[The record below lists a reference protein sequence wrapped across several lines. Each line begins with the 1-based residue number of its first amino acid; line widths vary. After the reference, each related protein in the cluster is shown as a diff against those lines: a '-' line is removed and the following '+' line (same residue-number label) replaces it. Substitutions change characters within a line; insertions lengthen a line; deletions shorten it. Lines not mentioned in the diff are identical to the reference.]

1 MQLSQAWHGFG
12 AALALDRTVV
22 LPKLL
27 CHCVRTWF
35 AVSSCR
41 FQGDFTTR
49 LPYTCIG
56 DHVWALD
63 VLYAG
68 NNSVGPHKLSVRE
81 HSFLDNPS
89 YPADLKVRGLQG
101 STGSVPQGVHAAPD

>member
-1 MQLSQAWHGFG
+1 MAQAWHGFG

-22 LPKLL
+22 LPKLR

-35 AVSSCR
+35 AVMNCR
-41 FQGDFTTR
+41 FQGDFSTR

-56 DHVWALD
+56 DHVWNLD

-68 NNSVGPHKLSVRE
+68 NNTVGPHMLSVRE
-81 HSFLDNPS
+81 HSFLDNPD
-89 YPADLKVRGLQG
+89 YPADLKVGAAAGWGGLLR
-101 STGSVPQGVHAAPD
+101 AAAF